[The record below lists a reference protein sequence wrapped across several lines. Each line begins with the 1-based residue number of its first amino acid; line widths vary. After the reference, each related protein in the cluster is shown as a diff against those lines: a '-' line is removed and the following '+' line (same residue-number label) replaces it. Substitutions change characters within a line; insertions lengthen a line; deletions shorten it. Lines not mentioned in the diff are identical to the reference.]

1 MFQFVL
7 KATLQY
13 SLFTFYTFN
22 DLTASFPQ
30 RQLIISYDITYN
42 IKNILHIHYQNYIF
56 YSFFPFFLLHY
67 CVQLELDCENNDKLQ
82 YYDNTNSASRFSKNQ
97 TCYSLIITL
106 FLNTV
111 TFELPFFLTW
121 KTHAQILHAKS
132 LQPTSRFSFI
142 PSSWKWRYA
151 EVEGV

>member
-1 MFQFVL
+1 MILHTIFKIPCTYITKTTSATDFSFVL
-7 KATLQY
+7 
-13 SLFTFYTFN
+13 
-22 DLTASFPQ
+22 
-30 RQLIISYDITYN
+30 
-42 IKNILHIHYQNYIF
+42 LHN
-56 YSFFPFFLLHY
+56 
-67 CVQLELDCENNDKLQ
+67 CVQLELDCENNDKFQ

-142 PSSWKWRYA
+142 PSSWKWQYA
-151 EVEGV
+151 EVEGVWRIAQIVSMFKIIQKHT